1 MSLRRLRAG
10 DAQGYRELMLRAYER
25 HPQAFTSSV
34 SERAAMP
41 MNWWESRLTSRLDVL
56 LGAFVADELVG
67 IVGLALEPRE
77 KARHKAT
84 LFGLYIADAHRH
96 GGLGQQLVQAVLDE
110 ARRHTFLRLIQLT
123 VTAGNDPALK
133 LYQRCGFVLYGL
145 EPMAIRVD
153 DEYLDKIHMWREL

>member
-1 MSLRRLRAG
+1 MSIRRLRAG
-10 DAQGYRELMLRAYER
+10 DAPAYRELMLQAYGL

-34 SERAAMP
+34 SERATMP
-41 MNWWESRLTSRLDVL
+41 MNWWESRLTSRFDVV
-56 LGAFVADELVG
+56 LGAFVEDELAG
-67 IVGLALEPRE
+67 IVGLALEPRQ

-84 LFGLYIADAHRH
+84 LFGMYVVDAHRH
-96 GGLGQQLVQAVLDE
+96 HGLGQQLLEAALDE
-110 ARRHTFLRLIQLT
+110 ARRHTFLHLVQLT

-153 DEYLDKIHMWREL
+153 DEYFDKIHMWREL

>member
-1 MSLRRLRAG
+1 MNIRRLRAG
-10 DAQGYRELMLRAYER
+10 DASAYRELMLQAYGL

-34 SERAAMP
+34 SERATMP
-41 MNWWESRLTSRLDVL
+41 MNWWESRLTSRFEVV
-56 LGAFVADELVG
+56 LGAFVEDELAG
-67 IVGLALEPRE
+67 IVGLSLEPRQ

-84 LFGLYIADAHRH
+84 LFGMYVVDDHRYR
-96 GGLGQQLVQAVLDE
+96 GLGQQLLEAALDE
-110 ARRHTFLRLIQLT
+110 ARRHSFLRLVQLT

-153 DEYLDKIHMWREL
+153 DGYLDKIHMWREL

>member
-1 MSLRRLRAG
+1 MSIRRLRAG
-10 DAQGYRELMLRAYER
+10 DTQEYRQLLLQAYER
-25 HPQAFTSSV
+25 HPQAFTSSA

-84 LFGLYIADAHRH
+84 LFGLYIVEAQRN

-133 LYQRCGFVLYGL
+133 LYQRCGFIQYGL
-145 EPMAIRVD
+145 EPLAIRVG
-153 DEYLDKIHMWREL
+153 EAYFDKVHMWRDL

>member
-1 MSLRRLRAG
+1 VSIRRLRAG
-10 DAQGYRELMLRAYER
+10 DAPAYRELMLQAYER

-41 MNWWESRLTSRLDVL
+41 MNWWESRLTSRLDVV
-56 LGAFVADELVG
+56 LGAFVEAELAG

-84 LFGLYIADAHRH
+84 LFGMYVVDAHRH
-96 GGLGQQLVQAVLDE
+96 RGLGQQLLEAALAE
-110 ARRHTFLRLIQLT
+110 ARRHAFLRLVQLT
-123 VTAGNDPALK
+123 VTAGNDPAVH

-145 EPMAIRVD
+145 EPQAIRVG
-153 DEYLDKIHMWREL
+153 EHYLDKILMWLEL